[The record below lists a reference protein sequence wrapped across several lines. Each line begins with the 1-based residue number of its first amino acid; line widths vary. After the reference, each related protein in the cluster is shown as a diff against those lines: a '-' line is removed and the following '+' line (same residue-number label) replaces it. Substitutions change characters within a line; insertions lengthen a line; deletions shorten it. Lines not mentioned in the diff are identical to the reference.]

1 MNDQTT
7 THNQLL
13 TIISENGGIHVGWVE
28 ETQASAAPTEP
39 IQLELDFNQ
48 STSNNQQRMNNQSK
62 SLLSQFSNHQFQQLR
77 RAATLEE

>member
-7 THNQLL
+7 TPNQLL